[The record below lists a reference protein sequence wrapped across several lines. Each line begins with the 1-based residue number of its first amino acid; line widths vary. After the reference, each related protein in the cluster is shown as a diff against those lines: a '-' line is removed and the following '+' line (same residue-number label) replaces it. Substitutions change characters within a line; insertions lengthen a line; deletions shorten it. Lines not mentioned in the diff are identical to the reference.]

1 MTEKRYY
8 WFKMPSDFFDRDD
21 VKWVLSK
28 RDGSDYIII
37 YLNLCLKSL
46 CNGGLLFSKVGE
58 MVIPYDSD
66 SIFRELGGRYKESTI
81 LAAIS
86 CLTQAG
92 LIHLCTESNCLAI
105 SNIESF
111 IGSETEVARRVRKC
125 REKKALQCNSDVT
138 KIEENIVT
146 PMLQCNNDVTKCN
159 AKNVT
164 QTLQEPLH
172 ENLERKSNQK
182 ERIKENK
189 INLKIN
195 YLKENESE
203 CNADVTDSIAFV
215 FPSQKGDVEIYQ
227 SYIDEMQKTFPAI
240 DVPAE
245 IRKAKNWCFANP
257 KNKKTN
263 VSRFL
268 YNWFTKAQ
276 DKAPR
281 VGNTQTAR
289 VYKNPDNNR
298 YHDVGEEVD
307 L

>member
-1 MTEKRYY
+1 MTNKKYY
-8 WFKMPSDFFDRDD
+8 WFKMSSDFFERED
-21 VKWVLSK
+21 VRWVLSK
-28 RDGSDYIII
+28 KDGSDYIIV

-58 MVIPYDSD
+58 MIIPYDSD
-66 SIFRELGGRYKESTI
+66 LIFRELGGRYKESTI
-81 LAAIS
+81 LAAIA
-86 CLTQAG
+86 CLKQAG
-92 LIHLCTESNCLAI
+92 LIYDCTESNCLAI
-105 SNIESF
+105 TNIEEA
-111 IGSETEVARRVRKC
+111 IGGETDSARRVRKY
-125 REKKALQCNSDVT
+125 RENKA
-138 KIEENIVT
+138 
-146 PMLQCNNDVTKCN
+146 LQCNNDVTKCN

-164 QTLQEPLH
+164 QTLHSVLH
-172 ENLERKSNQK
+172 ENQEKESNQRK
-182 ERIKENK
+182 RIKENK

-195 YLKENESE
+195 YLKENSSE
-203 CNADVTDSIAFV
+203 CNADLTDSVAFA

-227 SYIDEMQKTFPAI
+227 SYVDEMQKTFPAI

-257 KNKKTN
+257 KNTKTN

-281 VGNTQTAR
+281 VSNAQTSR
-289 VYKNPDNNR
+289 VYKNPDSR
-298 YHDVGEEVD
+298 YDNIGEEVD

>member
-1 MTEKRYY
+1 MTNKKYY
-8 WFKMPSDFFDRDD
+8 WFKMSSDFFERED
-21 VKWVLSK
+21 VRWVLSK
-28 RDGSDYIII
+28 KDGSDYIIV

-58 MVIPYDSD
+58 MIIPYDSD
-66 SIFRELGGRYKESTI
+66 LIFRELGGRYKESTI
-81 LAAIS
+81 LAAIA
-86 CLTQAG
+86 CLKQAG
-92 LIHLCTESNCLAI
+92 LIYDCTESNCLAI
-105 SNIESF
+105 TNIEEA
-111 IGSETEVARRVRKC
+111 IGGETDSARRVRKY
-125 REKKALQCNSDVT
+125 RENKALQCNNDVT
-138 KIEENIVT
+138 SCNVT
-146 PMLQCNNDVTKCN
+146 SMLQCNNDVTKCN

-164 QTLQEPLH
+164 QTLHSVLH
-172 ENLERKSNQK
+172 ENQERKSNQK

-195 YLKENESE
+195 YLKENSGE
-203 CNADVTDSIAFV
+203 CNADVTDSVAFV

-227 SYIDEMQKTFPAI
+227 SYVDEMQKTFPAI
-240 DVPAE
+240 DVPGE

-257 KNKKTN
+257 KNTKTN

-281 VGNTQTAR
+281 VGNAQTAR
-289 VYKNPDNNR
+289 VYKNPDSNR

>member
-1 MTEKRYY
+1 MTNKKYY
-8 WFKMPSDFFDRDD
+8 WFKMSSDFFERED
-21 VKWVLSK
+21 VRWVLSK
-28 RDGSDYIII
+28 KDGSDYIIV

-58 MVIPYDSD
+58 MIIPYDSD
-66 SIFRELGGRYKESTI
+66 LIFRELGGRYKESTI
-81 LAAIS
+81 LAAIA
-86 CLTQAG
+86 CLKQAG
-92 LIHLCTESNCLAI
+92 LIYDCTESNCLAI
-105 SNIESF
+105 TNIEEA
-111 IGSETEVARRVRKC
+111 IGGETDSARRVRKY
-125 REKKALQCNSDVT
+125 RENKA
-138 KIEENIVT
+138 
-146 PMLQCNNDVTKCN
+146 LQCNNDVTKCN

-164 QTLQEPLH
+164 ETLHSVLH
-172 ENLERKSNQK
+172 ENQEKESNQRK
-182 ERIKENK
+182 RIKENK

-203 CNADVTDSIAFV
+203 CDADVTDSVAFV

-227 SYIDEMQKTFPAI
+227 SYVDEMQKTFPAI

-257 KNKKTN
+257 KNTKTN

-281 VGNTQTAR
+281 VGNAQTAR
-289 VYKNPDNNR
+289 VYKNPDSR

>member
-8 WFKMPSDFFDRDD
+8 WFKMSSDFFERDD

-58 MVIPYDSD
+58 MIIPYDSD

-111 IGSETEVARRVRKC
+111 IGSETESAKRMRKM
-125 REKKALQCNSDVT
+125 RSNKASLCY
-138 KIEENIVT
+138 
-146 PMLQCNNDVTKCN
+146 NDVTKCDVTLPSQGVTN
-159 AKNVT
+159 NVT
-164 QTLQEPLH
+164 LSVTSDEHQEK
-172 ENLERKSNQK
+172 RKEK
-182 ERIKENK
+182 EDKRKEIKENTYNK
-189 INLKIN
+189 LK
-195 YLKENESE
+195 LVVVKESE
-203 CNADVTDSIAFV
+203 NPCDAESDALVCS
-215 FPSQKGDVEIYQ
+215 FPSLKGDVDIFQ
-227 SYIDEMQKTFPAI
+227 SYVDEMSKTFPAVDI
-240 DVPAE
+240 LCE
-245 IRKAKNWCFANP
+245 IRKAKNWCIANP
-257 KNKKTN
+257 ANKKTN
-263 VSRFL
+263 ISRFL
-268 YNWFTKAQ
+268 FNWFSKAQ

-281 VGNTQTAR
+281 TKSSQS
-289 VYKNPDNNR
+289 YQQQNNR
-298 YHDVGEEVD
+298 IQPSMAYQATEEID
-307 L
+307 SL

>member
-1 MTEKRYY
+1 MS
-8 WFKMPSDFFDRDD
+8 SDFFDRDD

-58 MVIPYDSD
+58 MIIPYDSD

-111 IGSETEVARRVRKC
+111 IGSETESAKRMRKM
-125 REKKALQCNSDVT
+125 RSNKASLCY
-138 KIEENIVT
+138 
-146 PMLQCNNDVTKCN
+146 NDVTKCDVTLPSQGVTS
-159 AKNVT
+159 NVT
-164 QTLQEPLH
+164 LSVTSDEHQEK
-172 ENLERKSNQK
+172 RKEK
-182 ERIKENK
+182 EDKRKEIKENK

-195 YLKENESE
+195 YLKENSSES
-203 CNADVTDSIAFV
+203 NADVTDSVAFV

-227 SYIDEMQKTFPAI
+227 SYVDEMQKTFPAI

-257 KNKKTN
+257 KNTKTN

-281 VGNTQTAR
+281 VSNAQTAR

-298 YHDVGEEVD
+298 FHDVGEEVD

>member
-1 MTEKRYY
+1 MSDKRYY
-8 WFKMPSDFFDRDD
+8 WFKMSSDFFDRDD

-58 MVIPYDSD
+58 MIIPYDSD

-111 IGSETEVARRVRKC
+111 IGSETESAKRMRKM
-125 REKKALQCNSDVT
+125 RSNKASLCY
-138 KIEENIVT
+138 
-146 PMLQCNNDVTKCN
+146 NDVTKCDVTLPSQGVTS
-159 AKNVT
+159 NVT
-164 QTLQEPLH
+164 LSVTSDEHQEK
-172 ENLERKSNQK
+172 RKEK
-182 ERIKENK
+182 EDKRKEIKENK

-195 YLKENESE
+195 YLKENSSE
-203 CNADVTDSIAFV
+203 CNADVTDSAAFV
-215 FPSQKGDVEIYQ
+215 FPSQQGDVEIYQ
-227 SYIDEMQKTFPAI
+227 IYVDEMQKTFPAI
-240 DVPAE
+240 DVLAE

-257 KNKKTN
+257 KNTKTN
-263 VSRFL
+263 IGRFL

-281 VGNTQTAR
+281 VGNAQTVR
-289 VYKNPDNNR
+289 VYKNPDSNR